1 MYSSVT
7 YVVWQ
12 TKEMCA
18 TSLDVVQDKSWTP
31 DELDVQD
38 KSWISDE
45 IDVQDKFWTQD
56 EIDDKY

>member
-1 MYSSVT
+1 VT